1 MRSRNQKLTTAVF
14 AAFILLGGV
23 IHYSAVWLHPYY
35 DMPWRSMVETLQ
47 FCIIY
52 CLYAGLV
59 LFWVQSVYRRLL
71 PSPGR
76 QYIAAS
82 GLLMIVHL
90 LITVIKYRIVM
101 SVFQVRISWYASYIP
116 LILIPT
122 LFLLCCLSLTGR
134 RGILPFSDEFILITA
149 VLITAAVLTN
159 DYHHLA
165 FRPAMEGA
173 AAWSDKDS
181 YIHGI
186 LYYLACIWIGLTI
199 SGGVFSLLG
208 FSARQKSWR
217 AAAGP
222 LIFLCLIP
230 VLLKC
235 MGIMKD
241 RLQLALWTYP
251 IICIF
256 CFMGVFET
264 CIRSRLIPYND
275 NYAGFFAH
283 LDFPVIITDQN
294 LNPVFR
300 TSMHIEASGEQLAAA
315 LAGPVWPEA
324 GLRLSG
330 MRIAGGYAFWEEDE
344 RELHRL
350 NEQLE
355 EANETI
361 GLENRLIQYENEQKE
376 EQARIE
382 ARTAVYEKAA
392 AGIYP
397 VQKRLEKLLE
407 NAVPGEDSLRE
418 TIAKVSILNA
428 YVKRKSNFILSYS
441 EKDSIP
447 ARELLLAI
455 DEVVRFMGY
464 CGVTG
469 SAECLTDQEFSYR
482 MALDLYDSFEMLTE
496 EMMPHITKMMAVLV
510 GDSLRLT
517 MNPSGSWKISALPL
531 AAVSSQEEGLLYVT
545 ISTEEGEDR

>member
-1 MRSRNQKLTTAVF
+1 MRSRNQNLTTAVF
-14 AAFILLGGV
+14 VALIFLGGV
-23 IHYSAVWLHPYY
+23 IHYSAVWLNPFV
-35 DMPWRSMVETLQ
+35 DRPWGPITETLQ
-47 FCIIY
+47 FCVIY

-59 LFWVQSVYRRLL
+59 LFWIQSAYRRLL

-76 QYIAAS
+76 RYIIAS

-101 SVFQVRISWYASYIP
+101 PVFLIRISWYASYIP
-116 LILIPT
+116 VLLIPT

-134 RGILPFSDEFILITA
+134 RGRLPFSDEFILIPA
-149 VLITAAVLTN
+149 ILITAAVLTN
-159 DYHHLA
+159 DFHHLA
-165 FRPAMEGA
+165 FYPAAEGA
-173 AAWSDKDS
+173 AVWSDMDP

-186 LYYLACIWIGLTI
+186 LYYLVYIWVGVTI
-199 SGGVFSLLG
+199 TGGVFCLLG
-208 FSARQKSWR
+208 FSARHKSWKQ
-217 AAAGP
+217 AAGP
-222 LIFLCLIP
+222 LFFLCLIP

-235 MGIMKD
+235 MRIMKD
-241 RLQLALWTYP
+241 WVQLALWTYP

-256 CFMGVFET
+256 CFMGIFET

-283 LDFPVIITDQN
+283 LDFPVIITDQK
-294 LNPVFR
+294 LNPVFQ
-300 TSMHIEASGEQLAAA
+300 TSMHIKASGEQLAAA

-330 MRIAGGYAFWEEDE
+330 MKIAGGYAFWEEDE
-344 RELHRL
+344 SELHHL

-382 ARTAVYEKAA
+382 AKTAVYEKAA

-397 VQKRLEKLLE
+397 VQKRMEKLLE
-407 NAVPGEDSLRE
+407 NAVPGKDSFRE

-455 DEVVRFMGY
+455 DEVVRYMGY

-469 SAECLTDQEFSYR
+469 SAECLTDQEYSYR
-482 MALDLYDSFEMLTE
+482 MTLDLYDSFEMLTE
-496 EMMPHITKMMAVLV
+496 KMMPHITKMMAVLV

-517 MNPSGSWKISALPL
+517 MNPSGSWKIPSLPL
-531 AAVSSQEEGLLYVT
+531 AASCSQEEGLLYIK
-545 ISTEEGEDR
+545 ISAGEGNDK